1 MVSVVPP
8 PKPPAPDPPSPL
20 TADDYRM
27 LARVMVQMV
36 DVIAAQQSTIAQL
49 TDDLD
54 EFRRRSAS

>member
-1 MVSVVPP
+1 
-8 PKPPAPDPPSPL
+8 
-20 TADDYRM
+20 M